1 MVARVSWVTWTSL
14 SRGNGMASSLPWR
27 CSGLSRTL
35 VTIWSITSPRTRPM
49 VEGIS
54 VERKPFLSSLDVHF
68 VNPSPV
74 FCLDNPGDDGH
85 PHTIRYGYL
94 AWLQTRI
101 TSMPVPYAPPV
112 TLADEER
119 RQLEALARAHATP
132 QALAFRCRLILR
144 TAAPDRPPNLRVAVE
159 LHCDRHTVRLWR
171 TRYLA
176 QGLAG
181 LQDAPRTGRPRRI
194 SPL

>member
-1 MVARVSWVTWTSL
+1 
-14 SRGNGMASSLPWR
+14 
-27 CSGLSRTL
+27 
-35 VTIWSITSPRTRPM
+35 
-49 VEGIS
+49 
-54 VERKPFLSSLDVHF
+54 
-68 VNPSPV
+68 
-74 FCLDNPGDDGH
+74 
-85 PHTIRYGYL
+85 
-94 AWLQTRI
+94 
-101 TSMPVPYAPPV
+101 MPVPYAPPV

-119 RQLEALARAHATP
+119 RQLEALARAHSTP

-181 LQDAPRTGRPRRI
+181 FRMRRGRGDRGAFPPPDQVDVLSVATAQPAAAPCRATRWSLDDMLIVLRQQHPGWGHESFEPVADFGG
-194 SPL
+194 SGPQTASQCLLAQ